1 MNADRP
7 LLALTLG
14 DIAGIGPEVVA
25 KALADDAVR
34 EQARLAVFG
43 PLRPLRR
50 QLIEA
55 GADLPLER
63 VESDALR
70 EWDFAQ
76 AIPVVD
82 DVSVKAPCCN
92 DVRGQVSAA
101 SGGVSHAAVLAAA
114 DACLTGLAD
123 GMVTAP
129 IHKEAWA
136 AAGASHPG
144 HTEALAERCG
154 VTGEVMLFVS
164 PALKVALATIHVPL
178 AKVPSLITP
187 ERLRH
192 TIDLTAAALPLLG
205 ALRARIAVAG
215 LNPHAGE
222 GGLFGDEEIKI
233 IAPAVEKAR
242 AEGLDVSGPYPG
254 DTVFA
259 RARRGEFDAVIALY
273 HDQGLC
279 AVKTLDFE
287 HAVNITLGLPIIRT
301 SVDHGTAFDIA
312 GKGVAD
318 ATSMRE
324 AIRWAATMA
333 LHRSRQSA

>member
-1 MNADRP
+1 
-7 LLALTLG
+7 
-14 DIAGIGPEVVA
+14 
-25 KALADDAVR
+25 
-34 EQARLAVFG
+34 
-43 PLRPLRR
+43 
-50 QLIEA
+50 
-55 GADLPLER
+55 
-63 VESDALR
+63 
-70 EWDFAQ
+70 
-76 AIPVVD
+76 
-82 DVSVKAPCCN
+82 
-92 DVRGQVSAA
+92 
-101 SGGVSHAAVLAAA
+101 
-114 DACLTGLAD
+114 
-123 GMVTAP
+123 
-129 IHKEAWA
+129 
-136 AAGASHPG
+136 
-144 HTEALAERCG
+144 
-154 VTGEVMLFVS
+154 MLFVS